1 MHPNYHESYKK
12 TSKHFYLNLD
22 QTLGSSPI
30 NRMSILCN
38 EVETGCD
45 STVQFRSI
53 TGDCNH
59 LDQAFLGA
67 FGSIFSRE
75 IEVGPYNPRTDIT
88 IIDKGKLFVSIATFL
103 SSLSCK
109 KSWKVLLSPELI
121 A

>member
-1 MHPNYHESYKK
+1 
-12 TSKHFYLNLD
+12 
-22 QTLGSSPI
+22 
-30 NRMSILCN
+30 MSILCN

-75 IEVGPYNPRTDIT
+75 IQVGPYNPRTDIT
-88 IIDKGKLFVSIATFL
+88 IVDSVDRGKTFVSIALYL
-103 SSLSCK
+103 SSLSVKNLGKFC
-109 KSWKVLLSPELI
+109 
-121 A
+121 

>member
-1 MHPNYHESYKK
+1 
-12 TSKHFYLNLD
+12 
-22 QTLGSSPI
+22 
-30 NRMSILCN
+30 MSVLCN

-88 IIDKGKLFVSIATFL
+88 IIDKGKLGICFNSKIPIITFL
-103 SSLSCK
+103 QKILESLV
-109 KSWKVLLSPELI
+109 KS
-121 A
+121 